1 MRLTFHGGALSV
13 TGANYLLEHNGT
25 KILVD
30 CGLAQ
35 GSKYAEHENYEDF
48 KYDPKTI
55 DYLFITHSHIDHIG
69 RAGKLYKEGFRGK
82 VMTTTAT
89 CDLMRVALPDN
100 TSHIMHEAEQDGHD
114 SLFEQEDMNG
124 LLGLLNGY
132 LYDEEIKISNDIAV
146 TFHDSGHILGS
157 AFIEFT
163 WIESDGTKK
172 NIVFSGDLGNSPTP
186 LLRDKEF
193 MRNVMYVVTESTYG
207 DRVHEPRKE
216 RQKRL
221 INIITDTVK
230 NNGVLMIP
238 SFAMERTQELLY
250 EFNNICENNLC
261 PRVPIYID
269 SPLAIKVTEVYKQH
283 SEYFNQKTNY
293 AIRTGDDIF
302 NFPGLKFTLTS
313 EESKKIN
320 ETNGSKIIIAGAGMS
335 NGGRIMHHEKL
346 YLGDP
351 KNALLFVGYQADGTL
366 GRRIQRGDKEVKIF
380 GESVKVRAQLQTI
393 SSYSAHADQPNLL
406 KWVESANSKGNTKK
420 VFVVQGEDESARTLA
435 NLLHDQCGLT
445 AVVPVKDQI
454 EEL

>member
-163 WIESDGTKK
+163 WIESDGTQK

-250 EFNNICENNLC
+250 EFNNICEDTLC
-261 PRVPIYID
+261 PRVPFFID
-269 SPLAIKVTEVYKQH
+269 SPLAIKITEVYKQH
-283 SEYFNQKTNY
+283 SDYFNK
-293 AIRTGDDIF
+293 RT
-302 NFPGLKFTLTS
+302 
-313 EESKKIN
+313 
-320 ETNGSKIIIAGAGMS
+320 
-335 NGGRIMHHEKL
+335 
-346 YLGDP
+346 
-351 KNALLFVGYQADGTL
+351 
-366 GRRIQRGDKEVKIF
+366 
-380 GESVKVRAQLQTI
+380 
-393 SSYSAHADQPNLL
+393 
-406 KWVESANSKGNTKK
+406 
-420 VFVVQGEDESARTLA
+420 
-435 NLLHDQCGLT
+435 
-445 AVVPVKDQI
+445 
-454 EEL
+454 